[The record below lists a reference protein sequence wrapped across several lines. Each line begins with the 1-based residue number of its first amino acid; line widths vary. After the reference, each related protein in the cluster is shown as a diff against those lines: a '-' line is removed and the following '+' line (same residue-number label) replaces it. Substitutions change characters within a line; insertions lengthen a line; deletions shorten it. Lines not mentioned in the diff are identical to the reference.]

1 MFKNDYFEV
10 FKITDDN
17 VLIANCQGKPYKWGE
32 KVVSAYCPAHYSEI
46 SPFLMVKY
54 SDNTWS
60 LCHAESGPMPEAT
73 RVPETE
79 KGVCPIVLHEDFLE
93 DEAEYAVKDRGTK
106 KVLMGLVSFGAI
118 LIGAKKISR
127 VFNDK
132 KISRVFND
140 TEKNPHTQ
148 DTCMLIKAGLK
159 DLFGK
164 SKQKTN
170 SRG

>member
-10 FKITDDN
+10 FEIIDDS
-17 VLIANCQGKPYKWGE
+17 VLIANREGKPYKWGE
-32 KVVSAYCPAHYSEI
+32 QAVACYCPAHNKEI

-60 LCHAESGPMPEAT
+60 LCHAEAGPMPEAT

-79 KGVCPIVLHEDFLE
+79 KGVCPIIFYEDFLE
-93 DEAEYAVKDRGTK
+93 NKDEHTIKDGGIK
-106 KVLMGLVSFGAI
+106 KVLMGLVSCGAI
-118 LIGAKKISR
+118 LIGTKKISR